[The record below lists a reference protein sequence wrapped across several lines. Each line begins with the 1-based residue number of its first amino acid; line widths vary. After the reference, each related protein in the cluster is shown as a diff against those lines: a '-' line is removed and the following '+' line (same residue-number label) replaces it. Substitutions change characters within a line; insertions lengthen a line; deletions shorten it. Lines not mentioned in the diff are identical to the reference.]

1 MHYFK
6 HPLPPALLDLWAQAS
21 AAAHPV
27 SREKELKASD
37 ANNLKLYLQPFPL
50 QFREFIRAFMSTEV
64 HAIPPLRDLVSLMQI
79 TETGRKRRCGGIG
92 SHHRVAKESTKYL
105 AAGERLAKNRG
116 RRNRSH

>member
-50 QFREFIRAFMSTEV
+50 QFREFIKAFMSTEV
-64 HAIPPLRDLVSLMQI
+64 YTVTPSRDLVNLMQI
-79 TETGRKRRCGGIG
+79 TETGRERRCGEIA
-92 SHHRVAKESTKYL
+92 SHHRVAQESTKYL
-105 AAGERLAKNRG
+105 AAGEWLAENRG
-116 RRNRSH
+116 